1 MRALRIA
8 SGATPRSTQV
18 SRAGSGSNPA
28 ASAIS
33 ATLLHLEIDFRAD
46 DSEHPAV
53 FGTVDRGWN
62 HGRREKVRVVDA
74 KSCKVR
80 TVAPGRRRACAD
92 RDAGCHKTKGGES
105 QHAGHYRSVMMVG
118 VRHNRSQKT
127 CGL

>member
-33 ATLLHLEIDFRAD
+33 PTLLHLEIDFRAD

-62 HGRREKVRVVDA
+62 HGRREQVGVLDSQHGGA
-74 KSCKVR
+74 G
-80 TVAPGRRRACAD
+80 TALPGRRRARA
-92 RDAGCHKTKGGES
+92 DAGCHKTKSS
-105 QHAGHYRSVMMVG
+105 QP
-118 VRHNRSQKT
+118 RHSAH
-127 CGL
+127 